1 MEPLM
6 RYEMRETEN
15 GWCVW
20 DCEKNTPVV
29 VDGRWASGLSMEAA
43 FELARVLNIYGY
55 KPPAP
60 P

>member
-1 MEPLM
+1 M